1 MSAGFLA
8 VLGGAGWAILRAFQD
23 ADAAIPVDLLPVRIA
38 SRLALALIAA
48 FAVIGVARDLAQPIA
63 RSRERLRSSTVP
75 GGGRGGPDGG
85 RGRPIEFLRLLGDEL
100 FPGGAASLRRGV
112 EQERARL
119 AADLH
124 AFVLPDLRRA
134 AATAETSHGLPD
146 PLAVG
151 LRIVVDDVE
160 GLMHARQSIVLEEF
174 GLVAALE
181 WLVEWTE
188 ERSDVRATLEL
199 EGDVI
204 QGVPAATAPRPV
216 ERAFFRVALLAL
228 DNVVRHAEGSTARV
242 LLATTAE
249 GLRLEITDDGR
260 AGDRRGANAGAA
272 PGRGLADMRSEAVA
286 VGGALTIVSSDP
298 GTRVELAWP
307 APRKARGTPASTANC
322 AARLPGTR
330 CHRR

>member
-1 MSAGFLA
+1 
-8 VLGGAGWAILRAFQD
+8 
-23 ADAAIPVDLLPVRIA
+23 
-38 SRLALALIAA
+38 
-48 FAVIGVARDLAQPIA
+48 
-63 RSRERLRSSTVP
+63 
-75 GGGRGGPDGG
+75 
-85 RGRPIEFLRLLGDEL
+85 
-100 FPGGAASLRRGV
+100 
-112 EQERARL
+112 
-119 AADLH
+119 
-124 AFVLPDLRRA
+124 
-134 AATAETSHGLPD
+134 
-146 PLAVG
+146 
-151 LRIVVDDVE
+151 
-160 GLMHARQSIVLEEF
+160 
-174 GLVAALE
+174 
-181 WLVEWTE
+181 
-188 ERSDVRATLEL
+188 
-199 EGDVI
+199 
-204 QGVPAATAPRPV
+204 V

-322 AARLPGTR
+322 AARVPGTR